1 MKYKVGDKV
10 RIKNL
15 DWYNEN
21 KDEYGYID
29 CGSRAFFTK
38 MSDWCGKIATIKE
51 ICKTNCYRLEEY
63 DFDWTDEMIEG
74 LAEEENQPKF
84 KVGDRVK
91 WYNHTCDITS
101 IDTSENTRK
110 YLISNFDY
118 REDKVLAKWVPEGEL
133 TVEDDEETS
142 TKLTG
147 KAIENNEMVIGVDVI
162 EELKTYRDNIKGA
175 WICPEGYQFKDENGN
190 VINATKIVL
199 EKKTDKDMTENNT
212 KVDMGEVSDGYHT
225 FNELYEYRMLYN
237 AALFNEFAKQGLYD
251 VHKSRKHSDGEYP
264 FGDSNWFIV
273 MAELPTGQI
282 SNHYEMKDWDKF
294 QIPEKPL
301 ANKWDEHSPK
311 DVAERLTS
319 FTNPKKEYPK
329 TYEECCYVLGFENTE
344 LVFED
349 DYRDINPPKEQW
361 KRLGLINQLNK
372 LLICR
377 DAYWKLY
384 GEEMGLGNPWEP
396 DWDDDEWPDMYYIS
410 WDGKCLEKEKGYPCC
425 NMILIFPT
433 EEMRD
438 AFKENFDPDI
448 EICKEL
454 L

>member
-1 MKYKVGDKV
+1 M
-10 RIKNL
+10 N
-15 DWYNEN
+15 
-21 KDEYGYID
+21 
-29 CGSRAFFTK
+29 
-38 MSDWCGKIATIKE
+38 
-51 ICKTNCYRLEEY
+51 
-63 DFDWTDEMIEG
+63 
-74 LAEEENQPKF
+74 
-84 KVGDRVK
+84 
-91 WYNHTCDITS
+91 
-101 IDTSENTRK
+101 
-110 YLISNFDY
+110 
-118 REDKVLAKWVPEGEL
+118 
-133 TVEDDEETS
+133 
-142 TKLTG
+142 
-147 KAIENNEMVIGVDVI
+147 
-162 EELKTYRDNIKGA
+162 
-175 WICPEGYQFKDENGN
+175 
-190 VINATKIVL
+190 
-199 EKKTDKDMTENNT
+199 ENNT
-212 KVDMGEVSDGYHT
+212 KVDRGEVSDGYHT

-329 TYEECCYVLGFENTE
+329 TYEECCKLLGIDEYD
-344 LVFED
+344 LVQ
-349 DYRDINPPKEQW
+349 DYRVGKIRNIQSERIE
-361 KRLGLINQLNK
+361 RLNILNK

-384 GEEMGLGNPWEP
+384 GEEIGLGKPWEP
-396 DWDDDEWPDMYYIS
+396 SDSDYIT
-410 WDGKCLEKEKGYPCC
+410 GRYCIFVHRG
-425 NMILIFPT
+425 NILCDTPAQDCIFTFPT

-438 AFKENFDPDI
+438 AFYENFDPDI
-448 EICKEL
+448 EFCKEL